1 MRSKLKEIF
10 EAEISLKL
18 KNLRLKFLEISYK
31 NRSVCFLHELF
42 FYRDSSTLLYTV
54 TNDSKIFCIKFRPD
68 VVTSGSDE
76 DEVKTAGAA
85 VPVVDLQEARFT
97 DDINGAEVT

>member
-1 MRSKLKEIF
+1 MNLKRKLF
-10 EAEISLKL
+10 T
-18 KNLRLKFLEISYK
+18 RP
-31 NRSVCFLHELF
+31 F

-85 VPVVDLQEARFT
+85 VPVVDLQEVRFT
-97 DDINGAEVT
+97 DDITGAEVT